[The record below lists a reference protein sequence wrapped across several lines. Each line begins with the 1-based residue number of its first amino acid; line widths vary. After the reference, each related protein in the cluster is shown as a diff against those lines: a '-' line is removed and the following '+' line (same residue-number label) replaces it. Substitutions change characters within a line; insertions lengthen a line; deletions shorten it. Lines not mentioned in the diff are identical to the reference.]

1 MPAPDDNTTPP
12 RSGVRR
18 LISPFELR
26 HLRSAAGL
34 RFTAGGFQLG
44 IGVVL
49 LGLGRR
55 AETAPERRKCD
66 RWAAWFLVNAALQ
79 LTGGCMDMVA
89 DRPARTRT

>member
-1 MPAPDDNTTPP
+1 MHAADDSTTPP

-18 LISPFELR
+18 LISPWELR
-26 HLRSAAGL
+26 HLRGAAGL

-55 AETAPERRKCD
+55 AKTSPERRKCYG
-66 RWAAWFLVNAALQ
+66 WAAWFLVNAALQ
-79 LTGGCMDMVA
+79 VSGGTMDMVA
-89 DRPARTRT
+89 DRPARPQS